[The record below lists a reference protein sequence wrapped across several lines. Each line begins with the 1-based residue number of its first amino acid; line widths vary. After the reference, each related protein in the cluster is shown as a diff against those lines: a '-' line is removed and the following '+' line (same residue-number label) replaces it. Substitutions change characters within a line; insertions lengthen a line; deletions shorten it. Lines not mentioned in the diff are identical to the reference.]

1 VAEGKLLF
9 EEPVRRSNTCRVPCN
24 TSRRI
29 RYPEKELQSA
39 VIDCVSTDGGQTR
52 ERGRLTKRDK
62 CPRVIRIQTSASA
75 AAASIPR
82 RTALANPFPG
92 FQLTQ
97 EAHRRDGLSVHRG
110 RRTPAPLRACKS
122 AVTEATSGQESV
134 ESFVPARVRRAAEN
148 CRHFEAIESP
158 SRVHLAA
165 PYQPCLALPCCVQ
178 GTCAR
183 GCAG

>member
-1 VAEGKLLF
+1 
-9 EEPVRRSNTCRVPCN
+9 
-24 TSRRI
+24 
-29 RYPEKELQSA
+29 LQ
-39 VIDCVSTDGGQTR
+39 
-52 ERGRLTKRDK
+52 
-62 CPRVIRIQTSASA
+62 
-75 AAASIPR
+75 IPS
-82 RTALANPFPG
+82 PG

-158 SRVHLAA
+158 LKGPPSAA
-165 PYQPCLALPCCVQ
+165 PYQPLFGFALLCTRHVR
-178 GTCAR
+178 AR
-183 GCAG
+183 LCRLMILVNGPTLPLPSDGSPRQAKVGQRSEWPVIRPEPPDRPSTGRLQ